1 MTGVADE
8 IGAQELWDSS
18 TTYSPL
24 LLHPVGPVSSTLVG
38 GVPART
44 KGRPRHATGS
54 TTVSAVRAQ
63 QNREAARRYRARKD
77 DRITALEHEV
87 AALRLE
93 NAHLRATI
101 IAASADLS
109 PISLVPHPTVS
120 THPQPAVP
128 LQPLQYLIPNQQ
140 QQLVYPQS
148 QSYSQS
154 CHQTALPASST
165 FPDMSMVDAEWVDAA
180 ASELLG
186 TPQLLAT
193 RLSLHALPSL
203 KDCKFVDEMLDYF
216 LMQSQQT
223 DCRVIRQVMLKI
235 LKLRDK
241 MLAVCTPEDRV
252 KALEI
257 IEYCKVANKGHV
269 AHLYETGSLCVGEN
283 PTYSTARSLDLED
296 ESESHYPFDV
306 VGFKHAVLISAPSVK
321 GTESDL
327 TELCDL
333 FVQQA
338 QCSDRPEQQSA
349 LFFRQKELENR
360 VLAKCG
366 DVEERKRVALVMDN
380 WRRRHKEREDAKR
393 PKGRPRNPDGAT
405 SSSALRA
412 QQNREAALR
421 YRARKD
427 DQIRSLSAR
436 VALLEAENAQL
447 RVLLLDHSIT
457 VPPSLSLPATAA
469 PTGKQLPQVQQHQNQ
484 AALTPTIPA
493 NQTVILSPSSSGSEW
508 IDKPASEILGLPQVL
523 TTRLGLHSLPSLKNC
538 RYVDDMLDG
547 FVAQAQ
553 ETEVKKIRQHMINI
567 LRFKDK
573 MLAACS
579 PEELVRAL
587 EIMEH
592 CKITNMQHMIHLY
605 ESGSISTKIAEQ
617 LKPEGFVGNDLPIF
631 QLGTLY
637 SPEVASFKE
646 SVIAAAASMT
656 SFELLDELCDLF
668 M

>member
-1 MTGVADE
+1 M
-8 IGAQELWDSS
+8 SS
-18 TTYSPL
+18 KTTEA
-24 LLHPVGPVSSTLVG
+24 ST
-38 GVPART
+38 
-44 KGRPRHATGS
+44 
-54 TTVSAVRAQ
+54 Q
-63 QNREAARRYRARKD
+63 
-77 DRITALEHEV
+77 
-87 AALRLE
+87 
-93 NAHLRATI
+93 
-101 IAASADLS
+101 
-109 PISLVPHPTVS
+109 
-120 THPQPAVP
+120 
-128 LQPLQYLIPNQQ
+128 
-140 QQLVYPQS
+140 
-148 QSYSQS
+148 
-154 CHQTALPASST
+154 
-165 FPDMSMVDAEWVDAA
+165 
-180 ASELLG
+180 
-186 TPQLLAT
+186 
-193 RLSLHALPSL
+193 
-203 KDCKFVDEMLDYF
+203 
-216 LMQSQQT
+216 
-223 DCRVIRQVMLKI
+223 
-235 LKLRDK
+235 
-241 MLAVCTPEDRV
+241 
-252 KALEI
+252 
-257 IEYCKVANKGHV
+257 
-269 AHLYETGSLCVGEN
+269 
-283 PTYSTARSLDLED
+283 
-296 ESESHYPFDV
+296 
-306 VGFKHAVLISAPSVK
+306 
-321 GTESDL
+321 
-327 TELCDL
+327 
-333 FVQQA
+333 
-338 QCSDRPEQQSA
+338 
-349 LFFRQKELENR
+349 
-360 VLAKCG
+360 
-366 DVEERKRVALVMDN
+366 
-380 WRRRHKEREDAKR
+380 KR

-493 NQTVILSPSSSGSEW
+493 NQTVILSPSSEW
-508 IDKPASEILGLPQVL
+508 IDKPASEILGLPQ
-523 TTRLGLHSLPSLKNC
+523 
-538 RYVDDMLDG
+538 
-547 FVAQAQ
+547 AQAQ
-553 ETEVKKIRQHMINI
+553 ETEVKKIRQHLINI

-668 M
+668 MAQAQCRDKTDFEEAFFRQKDIENKLLNVLQLEDRKRVAVLLQRWRLQTNLYQELLLGDTEKLLQQ